1 MDHMDYD
8 AMCQAIF
15 DACDDTVGTEINV
28 YDEFPKSADI
38 PALVIKSD
46 EQGAIGDHVSF
57 SPVSNRYKL
66 VVMIF
71 VGQVDELSATKTIR
85 ELITPGSKLRTA
97 IEDVDFNGYGWVRV
111 DRANIGETALG
122 TGRCKYARLA
132 LDVQN

>member
-1 MDHMDYD
+1 MAGYD

-15 DACDDTVGTEINV
+15 DACDNAVGLELNI

-46 EQGAIGDHVSF
+46 EAGAISYHTSF
-57 SPVSNRYKL
+57 SPSSARWKL

-71 VGQVDELSATKTIR
+71 VGQVDELSATKTVR
-85 ELITPGSKLRTA
+85 ELITPGSELITA
-97 IEDVDFNGYGWVRV
+97 LEDIDFDGYGWVRV
-111 DRANIGETALG
+111 DRAGVGETALG

-132 LDVQN
+132 LDVQL